1 MNIRALILAGVASV
15 TLATAAQAAECNL
28 SENAKMV
35 MTPKALGAVSAAQPA
50 EIVEVLYK
58 VADVKGSF
66 YAPVRAACTQ
76 EQILAAFVR
85 INGSAPVGL
94 EQPFKIPVLI
104 AGAPAPAPT
113 AVASAS
119 PTMVSKPVVQ
129 PIPVAASPELAVAR
143 ARLADTDRQLGSA
156 RAALTQRPKATW
168 TPAEVARVTALEKSK
183 SNLEQRISDIETTL
197 AMKANTADVN
207 AKNATQD
214 TAIAAAATAA
224 TTAQTTAEEAKT
236 AAATAGGVS
245 AWFWWL
251 AVLGI
256 PAALLLGLYS
266 LVFKAGK
273 SRVKKVE
280 EDVEII
286 QTAVSNI
293 QDTLPADIKL
303 DVFWYDEVLR
313 LQTGAQAVLT
323 VLVADGEGYEPKF
336 TIRVEKISDEKVGI
350 LSGIQGH
357 PGSAEVMIGNLSKTV
372 RKAGFKN
379 RLNEPFGLRAAA

>member
-1 MNIRALILAGVASV
+1 MNIRTLILAGVASV
-15 TLATAAQAAECNL
+15 TFATTAQAAECNL
-28 SENAKMV
+28 GENAKMA

-94 EQPFKIPVLI
+94 EQSFKIPVLI
-104 AGAPAPAPT
+104 AAAPPAPAP
-113 AVASAS
+113 VASAS
-119 PTMVSKPVVQ
+119 PVMVAKPVVQ

-197 AMKANTADVN
+197 ATKANTADVN

-214 TAIAAAATAA
+214 TAIAAVATAA
-224 TTAQTTAEEAKT
+224 TAAQTTAEEAKT

-280 EDVEII
+280 EEVETL
-286 QTAVSNI
+286 QTAVSDI
-293 QDTLPADIKL
+293 RDTLPADIKL

-313 LQTGAQAVLT
+313 LQTGEQAVLS
-323 VLVADGEGYEPKF
+323 VLVADGVGYNPKF
-336 TIRVEKISDEKVGI
+336 TIRVEKISDDRVGI

-357 PGSAEVMIGNLSKTV
+357 PALAEVTIANLNKTV
-372 RKAGFKN
+372 RKAGFNN

>member
-1 MNIRALILAGVASV
+1 MNIRTLILAGVASV
-15 TLATAAQAAECNL
+15 TFATTAQAAECNL
-28 SENAKMV
+28 GDNGMNF
-35 MTPKALGAVSAAQPA
+35 TPGQLNLAVPA
-50 EIVEVLYK
+50 T
-58 VADVKGSF
+58 ADVIVPLLYNYNHPRMASVKDAS
-66 YAPVRAACTQ
+66 CTMQ
-76 EQILAAFVR
+76 EYQAAFVR
-85 INGSAPVGL
+85 LNGTAPIGVN
-94 EQPFKIPVLI
+94 QPFKIPVLL
-104 AGAPAPAPT
+104 AVAPPT
-113 AVASAS
+113 PVASAS

-197 AMKANTADVN
+197 ATKANTADVN

-251 AVLGI
+251 GVLGI

-266 LVFKAGK
+266 LVFKASK

-280 EDVEII
+280 EEVKTL
-286 QTAVSNI
+286 QTAVSDI
-293 QDTLPADIKL
+293 SDTLPADIKL
-303 DVFWYDEVLR
+303 DMFWYDEVLR
-313 LQTGAQAVLT
+313 LQTGAQAVLS
-323 VLVADGEGYEPKF
+323 VLVADGEGYNPKF
-336 TIRVEKISDEKVGI
+336 IIRVEKISDEKVGI
-350 LSGIQGH
+350 LSGVQGH
-357 PGSAEVMIGNLSKTV
+357 PASAEVTIANLSKTV
-372 RKAGFKN
+372 RKAGFNN